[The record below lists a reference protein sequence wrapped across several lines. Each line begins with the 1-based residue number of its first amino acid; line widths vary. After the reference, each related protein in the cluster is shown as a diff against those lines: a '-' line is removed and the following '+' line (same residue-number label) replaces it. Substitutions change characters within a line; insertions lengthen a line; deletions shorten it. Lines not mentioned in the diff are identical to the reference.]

1 MEREPFKGYK
11 EWTIHLEV
19 SVPSLL
25 SITTILK
32 LIWGIEIL
40 FFEKK
45 YILYSN
51 LEITNVFEIKDG
63 LISLMLLVLCTHI
76 ITCG

>member
-51 LEITNVFEIKDG
+51 LEITNVFEIKHG